1 MIAKFDDVVDQ
12 RLEVRRH
19 EMAVALRWSA
29 GLFIAFALVTLDVI
43 FEGLLWRVDQFV
55 ADIER
60 PTLTGFNEFLILRLD
75 DLGLRWI
82 TASIL
87 ILAAALIGR
96 RFSSWR
102 PLNLSVLSLIFLN
115 LFVGAAKIGFGR
127 CKARENF
134 GICIFTDGM
143 AYPSGHTANALVTWG
158 LLAYIIFRYTHR
170 DPFEGLRLYW
180 VVGLMTIA
188 VCIASLIRNTHWF
201 TDLLGGMFLG
211 GAILV
216 LVVAIDRFI
225 PSEKQPS

>member
-1 MIAKFDDVVDQ
+1 MIARFDDVVDQ

-19 EMAVALRWSA
+19 EMAVALRWSG
-29 GLFIAFALVTLDVI
+29 GLFIAFILVTLDII

-60 PTLTGFNEFLILRLD
+60 PRLTGFNEFLILRLD
-75 DLGLRWI
+75 DLGLRGV
-82 TASIL
+82 TATVLL
-87 ILAAALIGR
+87 IAAALIGR
-96 RFSSWR
+96 RFNSWR
-102 PLNLSVLSLIFLN
+102 PLNLSVLSLIFLH

-127 CKARENF
+127 CKAREDF
-134 GICIFTDGM
+134 DICIFTDGM

-158 LLAYIIFRYTHR
+158 LLAYIIFRYTHK

-180 VVGLMTIA
+180 VVGVMTIA

>member
-1 MIAKFDDVVDQ
+1 MIARFDDVVDQ

-19 EMAVALRWSA
+19 EMAVALRWS
-29 GLFIAFALVTLDVI
+29 GVLFIAFILVTLDII

-60 PTLTGFNEFLILRLD
+60 PRLTGFNEFLILRLD
-75 DLGLRWI
+75 DLGLRGF
-82 TASIL
+82 TATVLL
-87 ILAAALIGR
+87 IAAALIGR
-96 RFSSWR
+96 RFNSWR

-127 CKARENF
+127 CKAREDF
-134 GICIFTDGM
+134 DICIFTDGM

-158 LLAYIIFRYTHR
+158 LLAYIIFRYTHK

-180 VVGLMTIA
+180 VVGVMTIA